1 MTYSSSADENYV
13 LAMLLR
19 QAGDT
24 MLRARQ
30 AELMDIGVSTIE
42 AATMLAIDDLGER
55 ALPIRISEWI
65 LRRPN
70 STSSLLQRM
79 EKDGLVKRAYDLER
93 KNLVRMTLT
102 DRGREVLEKVDLR
115 SSVHHVFDM
124 LSEEERVCLKR
135 ALLHVRSGAL
145 DFLREKAPPVPKIQ

>member
-1 MTYSSSADENYV
+1 MSHSSAADENYV

-30 AELMDIGVSTIE
+30 AELTDVGISTIE

-70 STSSLLQRM
+70 STSALLQRM
-79 EKDGLVKRAYDLER
+79 EKDGLVQRAYDLER
-93 KNLVRMTLT
+93 KNLVRITLT
-102 DRGREVLEKVDLR
+102 GHGRELLEKVRAR
-115 SSVHHVFDM
+115 SSVHQVFNE
-124 LSEEERVCLKR
+124 LSDEERACLKR
-135 ALLHVRSGAL
+135 ALLHVRTGAL
-145 DFLREKAPPVPKIQ
+145 GYLREKAPPVPRIQ

>member
-1 MTYSSSADENYV
+1 MSHSSTTDENYV

-30 AELMDIGVSTIE
+30 AELMDVGISTIE

-70 STSSLLQRM
+70 STSALLQRM
-79 EKDGLVKRAYDLER
+79 EKDGLVQRAYDLER

-102 DRGREVLEKVDLR
+102 DHGREVLQKVSVR
-115 SSVHHVFDM
+115 SSVHQVFNG

-135 ALLHVRSGAL
+135 ALLHVRTGAL
-145 DFLREKAPPVPKIQ
+145 DFLREKAPPVPRIE